1 MKKKG
6 KMMMKFQPKQRANNV
21 YQLYIYDDVTDDKE
35 FDWETWKYLESETS
49 AAYFKEQ
56 LDSIPDN
63 ATIELYINSLGG
75 SVKEGVAIYN
85 QLVRHKAYKV
95 GYVDAY
101 ACSVAFT
108 ILMACDHIVMGLGST
123 AMAHNMWM
131 EVTGNA
137 DELRKAAN
145 DLDKMMETNRQIYL
159 KRCNLSEK
167 DLKQLMSEEKFLTPE
182 ECLQM
187 GFCDEIAEKPFQ
199 SGGKE
204 DDDSDDDSTDDDSDD
219 DSTDDDSANDENI
232 KKMEQYMAAM
242 LKKQMQAIR
251 KEMKQQVVPVPKP
264 DKNKCINFF
273 NQFLED

>member
-1 MKKKG
+1 MKKTG
-6 KMMMKFQPKQRANNV
+6 KMMMKFQPKQKANNV
-21 YQLYIYDDVTDDKE
+21 YQLYIYDDVTDVGT
-35 FDWETWKYLESETS
+35 FDWSTWEYLESETS

-56 LDSIPDN
+56 LENIPDN
-63 ATIELYINSLGG
+63 ATIELYINSYGG

-123 AMAHNMWM
+123 ALAHNMWM
-131 EVTGNA
+131 EVAGNA
-137 DELRKAAN
+137 EELRKAAD

-159 KRCNLSEK
+159 KRCNISEEE
-167 DLKQLMSEEKFLTPE
+167 LIQLMSEERFLTPE

-187 GFCDEIAEKPFQ
+187 GFCDEVAEKTFQ
-199 SGGKE
+199 LEE
-204 DDDSDDDSTDDDSDD
+204 DDPGDGEKDDDLDSEKDKDDSTE
-219 DSTDDDSANDENI
+219 DESQE
-232 KKMEQYMAAM
+232 KMKQLITAM
-242 LKKQMQAIR
+242 FQKQMQEI
-251 KEMKQQVVPVPKP
+251 KQEIKQQVNPVPEP
-264 DKNKCINFF
+264 DKDKCINFF